1 MLLWIIA
8 TGGALV
14 GIMALVAVRR
24 LQRKLANLT
33 QSYWEL
39 RYEYTQLRSELRR
52 LDPTRGDGDR
62 QNEAPPR
69 EVPGISFVP
78 LSSLK
83 K

>member
-1 MLLWIIA
+1 MWLWTIA

-14 GIMALVAVRR
+14 AIVSFVGMRR
-24 LQRKLANLT
+24 LARKLARLT

-52 LDPTRGDGDR
+52 LDPGQQGDEPN
-62 QNEAPPR
+62 QPPR
-69 EVPGISFVP
+69 APAPDVSYVP

>member
-1 MLLWIIA
+1 MLLWTIA

-14 GIMALVAVRR
+14 ALVSLVAVRR
-24 LQRKLANLT
+24 LQRRVAHLS

-52 LDPTRGDGDR
+52 LDPAR
-62 QNEAPPR
+62 QDDDSREPPR
-69 EVPGISFVP
+69 PVGPDVSFVP